1 MRGQQILIMMSC
13 LEQASWSDI
22 LVCGAPGVSPVLP
35 LHLQPTLAATK
46 VKESFHTDLCVTAS
60 SEHPP
65 VLHLLLVR
73 SGRHW
78 HSFVPVGT
86 AAHFLFCTSF
96 ILIDELLPSDY
107 RKINK

>member
-1 MRGQQILIMMSC
+1 M
-13 LEQASWSDI
+13 
-22 LVCGAPGVSPVLP
+22 SPVLP
-35 LHLQPTLAATK
+35 VHLQPTLAATK
-46 VKESFHTDLCVTAS
+46 VKESFHIDLCVTAS

-65 VLHLLLVR
+65 VLHLLLFR

-78 HSFVPVGT
+78 HSFVPVAVAQLHT
-86 AAHFLFCTSF
+86 FCSTSF